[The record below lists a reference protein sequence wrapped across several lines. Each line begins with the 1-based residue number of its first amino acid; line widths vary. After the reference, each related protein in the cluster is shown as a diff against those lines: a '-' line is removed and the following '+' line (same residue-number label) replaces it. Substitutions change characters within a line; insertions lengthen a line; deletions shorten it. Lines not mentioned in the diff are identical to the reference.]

1 MSPSIRPIAAL
12 LAVCL
17 MWGLSP
23 LYFHL
28 VAHIPPLEVL
38 CYRTLWSLLLLA
50 AVLAVQGRLGRLR
63 AAVTS
68 RATVG
73 RVALAAALISVNWF
87 AFIYTVSIGQVLE
100 ASLGYYIFPLV
111 SVGLGLVFYREG
123 LTPLQWAAV
132 ALAALAV
139 VILTVGLG
147 VAPWVALVLATS
159 FGLYG
164 MVKRGIDLGP
174 VTSVTAEVLLLAP
187 LALIWLASHS
197 DTLGDGFSWH
207 DQGLLALAGP
217 VTGVPLIL
225 FAYAARRL
233 RMSTVGLTLYLNP
246 TLQFLC
252 AVLFFGNV
260 VTRWHAIALPLIW
273 LALALYTVSLAR
285 AESARRR
292 GARAT
297 AVATPPTP

>member
-1 MSPSIRPIAAL
+1 MSQSVRPIAAL

-50 AVLAVQGRLGRLR
+50 GVLAVQGRLGRLR
-63 AAVTS
+63 QAVTA
-68 RATVG
+68 RATLG
-73 RVALAAALISVNWF
+73 RVAVAAALISVNWF

-139 VILTVGLG
+139 VILTTGLG
-147 VAPWVALVLATS
+147 VAPWIALVLASS

-187 LALIWLASHS
+187 LALIWLATHS
-197 DTLGDGFSWH
+197 DTLGAGFSWH
-207 DQGLLALAGP
+207 DQWLLALAGP

-260 VTRWHAIALPLIW
+260 VTRWHAIALPMIW
-273 LALALYTVSLAR
+273 LALALYTVSLVR